1 MRFRVPFFVVL
12 LAGASAFAAEGD
24 ATTSPT
30 ENTPADVPAVAA
42 AAESEPAPSRTVD
55 YQAEWRV
62 RGLNTSEYPL
72 NAAGDTLEQGPYGE
86 HRLRFGAVAKNG
98 PMTMNAEAD
107 IANGLIAGAT
117 STTFPYVGYRRDR
130 LGGLGDPS
138 TIYLRQLWRN
148 AQTPVGTIRAG
159 HMLSKW
165 GLGLVAHDGSGSP
178 LWGDYYLGDT
188 VERALF
194 ATRPFAKSN
203 PALAPLLVA
212 IAGDVVFRDQS
223 ADLRKGDRAYQG
235 VTSIVW
241 APEGS
246 KSRAGFYGVRRQQVD
261 RDGFHLDVWVVDAHA
276 KLVRES
282 ERSSFW
288 LEAEVARI
296 IGETDAVRDIY
307 EGQRDID
314 QLGLAFETGAGF
326 GSAESKR
333 LDVILLGG
341 WATGDDRPF
350 DGRISSFKFDPE
362 YNVGFILFEEVMAWQ
377 TAATARAVSDP
388 DTFGRPA
395 PGARLLPTE
404 GAVTNARYVMPTVRY
419 KPVKPIELKL
429 GVLVAQADRPLDDA
443 YQTSALNGGVRHTT
457 LGATTDSLDLGTEID
472 VGARY
477 TWELEGA
484 NAPWIAADLQ
494 LGRFLPGDAFVNA
507 EGEEM
512 DPVDRI
518 FAGVTLSW

>member
-1 MRFRVPFFVVL
+1 MRWSAVPLFL
-12 LAGASAFAAEGD
+12 LFAGSALATEG
-24 ATTSPT
+24 
-30 ENTPADVPAVAA
+30 VAPEEA
-42 AAESEPAPSRTVD
+42 PPSRTLTPRVE
-55 YQAEWRV
+55 YRV
-62 RGLNTSEYPL
+62 RGVNTSEYPI
-72 NAAGDTLEQGPYGE
+72 NAAGDTLEQGAYGE
-86 HRLRFGAVAKNG
+86 HRLRIGATAQNG
-98 PMTMNAEAD
+98 PMTMHAEAD
-107 IANGLIAGAT
+107 VANGLVLGNT

-130 LGGLGDPS
+130 LGGLGDSS
-138 TIYLRQLWRN
+138 TAYVRQLWLD
-148 AQTPVGTIRAG
+148 AKTPVGVVRAG

-178 LWGDYYLGDT
+178 LWGDYYFGDT

-194 ATRPFAKSN
+194 ATRPFAKNN
-203 PALAPLLVA
+203 PGLAPLLVA
-212 IAGDVVFRDQS
+212 VAGDVVFRDQS

-235 VTSIVW
+235 VVSLVW
-241 APEGS
+241 APEGA
-246 KSRAGFYGVRRQQVD
+246 KSRAGLYGVRRSQVD

-276 KLVRES
+276 KLVKET

-288 LEAEVARI
+288 VEAELARI

-307 EGQRDID
+307 EGSRDID
-314 QLGLAFETGAGF
+314 QMGLAFETGAGF
-326 GSAESKR
+326 GSTKR
-333 LDVILLGG
+333 LDVMLLGG

-377 TAATARAVSDP
+377 SAATARSIADP

-404 GAVTNARYVMPTVRY
+404 GAVTNARYLMPTVRY
-419 KPVKPIELKL
+419 TPVKPIELKL
-429 GVLVAQADRPLDDA
+429 GVLVAQADRPLEDA
-443 YQTSALNGGVRHTT
+443 YQTNALNGGVRHTT

-477 TWELEGA
+477 TWERGDG
-484 NAPWIAADLQ
+484 APWIAADLQ

-518 FAGVTLSW
+518 FAGVTVSW